1 MHEYYQKSSGKLKKT
16 MRGFLSLVRLE
27 LERITK
33 QPYETAFEEIWR
45 IYEHDMLGCFPYIGG
60 DKASGTKNLTQA
72 YMLVA
77 MGEYLKRFGC
87 SLEEI
92 GRLMTL
98 AYERRMQ
105 KTPPIAKALMG
116 KLFRNPGLLN
126 KMFRKRTRRMPQ
138 TRKSI
143 PEALKRRRRSRPSRA
158 LISAIITSS
167 VRFPILRSSTGMR
180 PTCPTSATSIT

>member
-45 IYEHDMLGCFPYIGG
+45 IYEHDMLGRFPYIGG
-60 DKASGTKNLTQA
+60 DKASGTKYLTQA

-105 KTPPIAKALMG
+105 KTPVCLW
-116 KLFRNPGLLN
+116 
-126 KMFRKRTRRMPQ
+126 
-138 TRKSI
+138 
-143 PEALKRRRRSRPSRA
+143 
-158 LISAIITSS
+158 
-167 VRFPILRSSTGMR
+167 ILRSAG
-180 PTCPTSATSIT
+180 TCSSSFRSSFAGGRCEVI

>member
-45 IYEHDMLGCFPYIGG
+45 IYEHDMLGRFPYIGG

-87 SLEEI
+87 SPEEI

-116 KLFRNPGLLN
+116 KLFRN
-126 KMFRKRTRRMPQ
+126 
-138 TRKSI
+138 

>member
-45 IYEHDMLGCFPYIGG
+45 IYEHDMLGRFPYIGG

-87 SLEEI
+87 SPEEI
-92 GRLMTL
+92 GRHLMCRADECEFHRNAPSL
-98 AYERRMQ
+98 
-105 KTPPIAKALMG
+105 
-116 KLFRNPGLLN
+116 LFRSDAFYNIPLRLLCGHRAVRCGSQNP
-126 KMFRKRTRRMPQ
+126 
-138 TRKSI
+138 
-143 PEALKRRRRSRPSRA
+143 PE
-158 LISAIITSS
+158 
-167 VRFPILRSSTGMR
+167 
-180 PTCPTSATSIT
+180 

>member
-45 IYEHDMLGCFPYIGG
+45 IYEHDMLGRFPYIGG

-105 KTPPIAKALMG
+105 KTPPIA
-116 KLFRNPGLLN
+116 
-126 KMFRKRTRRMPQ
+126 
-138 TRKSI
+138 
-143 PEALKRRRRSRPSRA
+143 
-158 LISAIITSS
+158 
-167 VRFPILRSSTGMR
+167 
-180 PTCPTSATSIT
+180 

>member
-45 IYEHDMLGCFPYIGG
+45 IYEHDMLGRFPYIGG

-126 KMFRKRTRRMPQ
+126 KMFRKKDAQ
-138 TRKSI
+138 NA
-143 PEALKRRRRSRPSRA
+143 ALKRRRRSRPSRA

>member
-33 QPYETAFEEIWR
+33 QPHETAFEEIWR
-45 IYEHDMLGCFPYIGG
+45 IYEHDMLGRFPYIGG

-87 SLEEI
+87 SPEEI

-105 KTPPIAKALMG
+105 KTPARLW
-116 KLFRNPGLLN
+116 
-126 KMFRKRTRRMPQ
+126 
-138 TRKSI
+138 
-143 PEALKRRRRSRPSRA
+143 
-158 LISAIITSS
+158 
-167 VRFPILRSSTGMR
+167 ILRSAG
-180 PTCPTSATSIT
+180 TCSSSFRSSFAGGRCEAIWSPRESFRALEELHTDELLRLGLH